1 MRSLSALCKS
11 KINYFVSKFFLI
23 ALGII
28 LSKCSTTTI
37 DLSDH
42 NWQVQ
47 RALLEKTSDWQFRGR
62 VSVRYQNESYTPRIQ
77 WQQQGDN
84 YRIRLWGTFNAGN
97 TLIIGEPKLVTM
109 ERDGDSITANTPE
122 ELVLDNLGYELPI
135 SYLEFWVRSLPA
147 PGSDAELDFSD
158 QNHLATIKQDGWEIA
173 YLDMRQFDGVTLPRS
188 VEITR
193 ALNDIRL
200 RFVGLS
206 WTLNTDEN
214 R

>member
-1 MRSLSALCKS
+1 MRYLSALSTSIIK
-11 KINYFVSKFFLI
+11 YFASKFCL
-23 ALGII
+23 LVLSII
-28 LSKCSTTTI
+28 LSKCSSTTL
-37 DLSDH
+37 DLSNH
-42 NWQVQ
+42 NWQDQ
-47 RALLEKTSDWQFRGR
+47 RALLEKTSDWQLRGR
-62 VSVRYQNESYTPRIQ
+62 VNVRYQNESYTPRIQ
-77 WQQQGDN
+77 WQQLGDN

-109 ERDGDSITANTPE
+109 ERDGDSITADTPE

-214 R
+214 

>member
-1 MRSLSALCKS
+1 MRSLSALSKS
-11 KINYFVSKFFLI
+11 IIKHFASKFCLLVLSI
-23 ALGII
+23 V
-28 LSKCSTTTI
+28 LSKCSSTTL
-37 DLSDH
+37 DLSNH
-42 NWQVQ
+42 NWQEQ
-47 RALLEKTSDWQFRGR
+47 RALLEKTSDWQLRGR
-62 VSVRYQNESYTPRIQ
+62 VNVRYQNESYTPRIQ
-77 WQQQGDN
+77 WQQLGDN

-188 VEITR
+188 LEITR

>member
-1 MRSLSALCKS
+1 MRSLSALSKS
-11 KINYFVSKFFLI
+11 IIKHFASKFCLLVLSI
-23 ALGII
+23 V
-28 LSKCSTTTI
+28 LSKCSSTTL
-37 DLSDH
+37 DLSNH
-42 NWQVQ
+42 NWQEQ
-47 RALLEKTSDWQFRGR
+47 RALLEKTSDWQLRGR
-62 VSVRYQNESYTPRIQ
+62 VNVRYQNESYTPRIQ
-77 WQQQGDN
+77 WQQLGDN

-109 ERDGDSITANTPE
+109 EREGDSITANTPE

>member
-1 MRSLSALCKS
+1 MRSLSALSKS
-11 KINYFVSKFFLI
+11 IIKHFASKFCLLVLSI
-23 ALGII
+23 V
-28 LSKCSTTTI
+28 LSKCSSTTL
-37 DLSDH
+37 DLSNH
-42 NWQVQ
+42 NWQEQ
-47 RALLEKTSDWQFRGR
+47 RALLEKTSDWQLRGR
-62 VSVRYQNESYTPRIQ
+62 VNVRYQNESYTPRIQ
-77 WQQQGDN
+77 WQQLGDN

-200 RFVGLS
+200 S
-206 WTLNTDEN
+206 
-214 R
+214 